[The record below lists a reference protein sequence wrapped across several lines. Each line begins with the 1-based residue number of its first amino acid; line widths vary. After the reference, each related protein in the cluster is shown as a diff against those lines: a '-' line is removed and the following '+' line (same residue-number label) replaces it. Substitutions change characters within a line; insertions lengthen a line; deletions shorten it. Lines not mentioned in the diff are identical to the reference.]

1 MTNLFQDLRYGLRG
15 LLRQP
20 GFSIIAICSL
30 ALGIGA
36 NTAIFSVVNGVLLK
50 PLPYPQPEQ
59 LVTIHQS
66 KPNFEAGAI
75 PYPNFRDL
83 KARNT
88 TFSAMA
94 ISRQFGFSLIGA
106 GEAERVRARLITSE
120 YFSVLELKPLLGR
133 TLMPGEDES
142 GAAPV
147 AMISEALWR
156 RKFGAAPEILKQG
169 ITLDEKSYSII
180 GVIPSSFNLV
190 RNVDVYVPI
199 GQWPS
204 PALKSRSAALGIH
217 GIGRLKPGV
226 TLEQGQ
232 ADLNRIMQEL
242 AITYPQTNRGQ
253 GSKLIALREG
263 VVGNIQPIL
272 WLLLG
277 AVGFVLLIACVNV
290 SNLLLARSSAR
301 MREYAIRSALGAGR
315 RRLVFQ
321 SLTESTL
328 LALLGGS
335 LGLLVA
341 AWGTRGALGALPTA
355 LPRAEEVT
363 LDGRVLI
370 FTFVISL
377 LTGLL
382 AGLLPAF
389 KTSSSRFSDS
399 LKEGGR
405 GTSAGRVKAQ
415 GVFVAVEIA
424 LALVLLIGSGLMIRS
439 LSALWHVDPGFQTD
453 NLMIFNLNL
462 SPSLGDATPE
472 TLRATLRDLSDKL
485 RAAPGV
491 RAISFTAFAFPLLGE
506 DDLFFW
512 VDGQPKPASQSE
524 MSMALVYRVEP
535 DYLKVMDIPLKQGR
549 FFTNQDDK
557 RATPVAVIDETFA
570 QQHFPNQSPIGKRI
584 HVDDTEAPSQI
595 VGVVGHVKQWS
606 LDNTDTD
613 NLQAQLYLPFRG
625 LPDNQVGPSAAV
637 AVRGDG
643 PGDISTG
650 LLSTLAK
657 VVEQH
662 NGQNVISNP
671 RTMQQVIA
679 DSLADRRFSMILLGS
694 FAVVALLLASLGI
707 YGVISYLVGQRTH
720 ELGIRIA
727 LGAQR
732 RDVVQLVLNHG
743 MKMILAGVIVGL
755 AGAFALTR
763 LLTKMLFGV
772 SATDPITFGGIAV
785 LLVTIALLACTVPAV
800 KATRVDPLVALR
812 EE

>member
-1 MTNLFQDLRYGLRG
+1 MTNLFQDLRYGLRS

-20 GFSIIAICSL
+20 GFSLIAICSL

-59 LVTIHQS
+59 LVTMHQS

-83 KARNT
+83 KDRNT

-94 ISRQFGFSLIGA
+94 ISRPFGFTLVGA
-106 GEAERVRARLITSE
+106 GETQRVRARLITSDF
-120 YFSVLELKPLLGR
+120 FSVLGLNPVLGR

-147 AMISEALWR
+147 ALISEGLWR
-156 RKFGAAPEILKQG
+156 RKFGAAQDVLQKG

-180 GVIPSSFNLV
+180 GVIPASFSLV
-190 RNVDVYVPI
+190 RDVDVYVPI
-199 GQWPS
+199 GQWNS

-242 AITYPQTNRGQ
+242 ALTYPQTNRGQ

-263 VVGNIQPIL
+263 VVGDIQPVL

-290 SNLLLARSSAR
+290 SNLLLARSNAR

-315 RRLVFQ
+315 RRLVIQ

-335 LGLLVA
+335 FGLLVA
-341 AWGTRGALGALPTA
+341 AWGTKAALAILPTA
-355 LPRAEEVT
+355 IPRADEVT

-377 LTGLL
+377 LTGVL
-382 AGLLPAF
+382 AGLMPALR
-389 KTSSSRFSDS
+389 TSRSRFSDS

-439 LSALWHVDPGFQTD
+439 LSALWRVDPGFQTD
-453 NLMIFNLNL
+453 HLMIFTLNL
-462 SPSLGDATPE
+462 SPSMRNATPE
-472 TLRATLRDLSDKL
+472 ETRTTLRDLSDKL
-485 RAAPGV
+485 RATPGV
-491 RAISFTAFAFPLLGE
+491 RAMAFTDFAFPLLGE

-512 VDGQPKPASQSE
+512 IDGKPKPASTSE
-524 MSMALVYRVEP
+524 MNMALVYRVEP
-535 DYLKVMDIPLKQGR
+535 DYLKVTDIPLKQGR
-549 FFTNQDDK
+549 FFTDQDDN

-570 QQHFPNQSPIGKRI
+570 RQYFHDENPIGRRI
-584 HVDDTEAPSQI
+584 HVGGDTPSQI
-595 VGVVGHVKQWS
+595 IGVVGHVKQWS

-625 LPDNQVGPSAAV
+625 LPDNQVGPSTSV
-637 AVRGDG
+637 AVRWDG
-643 PGDISTG
+643 PTDASTG
-650 LLSTLAK
+650 LLSTLAN
-657 VVEQH
+657 VTGQQ
-662 NGQNVISNP
+662 NSQNVVSNS
-671 RTMQQVIA
+671 RTMQRVIL
-679 DSLADRRFSMILLGS
+679 DSLSDRRFSMILLGS
-694 FAVVALLLASLGI
+694 FALVALLLASLGI

-743 MKMILAGVIVGL
+743 MKMILTGVVVGL
-755 AGAFALTR
+755 LGSFALTR

-772 SATDPITFGGIAV
+772 SATDPITFGGIA
-785 LLVTIALLACTVPAV
+785 LMLVTIALLACTVPAV